1 MKVLIKLGGTLLDSA
16 ESRVRLVGEIAAAV
30 SAGIQVVVVHG
41 GGKQMTRYLAE
52 RGIES
57 RFLNGLRVTTP
68 EVLDA
73 VVKVLA
79 GTVNRELVAAFIACG
94 ASAVGLSGMDGLVT
108 EARQMSPELGWVGKP
123 VRSDARLLNALIELG
138 YVPVV
143 ACLAGDREGRF
154 YNVNA
159 DQMAVSVAG
168 ALRADKILFLTDVD
182 GVKNQE
188 NVVYS
193 TLNSPQCRQL
203 IEDGIAT
210 GGMLAKLQSGLEAL
224 ETGIGEVVIAPGAVP
239 GIVGKLLAGSALGTR
254 LIATT
259 DHAALKGAAIR
270 HA

>member
-1 MKVLIKLGGTLLDSA
+1 MKILIKLGGTLLDSA
-16 ESRVRLVGEIAAAV
+16 ESRARLAGEIAEAA
-30 SAGIQVVVVHG
+30 SAGNQAVVVHG
-41 GGKQMTRYLAE
+41 GGKQMTRYLAD
-52 RGIES
+52 RGVES
-57 RFLNGLRVTTP
+57 RFVNGLRVTTA

-94 ASAVGLSGMDGLVT
+94 AQAVGLSGMDGLLT
-108 EARQMSPELGWVGKP
+108 EARQMSAELGWVGKP
-123 VRSDARLLNALIELG
+123 VRSDARLLNALVELG
-138 YVPVV
+138 YIPVV
-143 ACLAGDREGRF
+143 ACVAGDREGRF

-168 ALRADKILFLTDVD
+168 AWRADKILFLTDVD

-193 TLNSPQCRQL
+193 TLNSDQCRQL
-203 IEDGIAT
+203 MDDGIAT

-224 ETGIGEVVIAPGAVP
+224 ETGTGEVVIAPGAAP
-239 GIVGKLLAGSALGTR
+239 GVIAKLLAGIALGTR
-254 LIATT
+254 LMASE
-259 DHAALKGAAIR
+259 AAVR